1 MGQLAWRIAWKGTGK
16 IALARLKRQGKKD
29 ESENP
34 ARIRTLR
41 IFCFLAV
48 FEALLVLTA
57 SHSIPDFEYARQLAS

>member
-1 MGQLAWRIAWKGTGK
+1 MWGSWHGEYGR
-16 IALARLKRQGKKD
+16 ALARLQRQGKD

-34 ARIRTLR
+34 ARIRTLW

-57 SHSIPDFEYARQLAS
+57 SHSIPDFAYAGQLVR

>member
-1 MGQLAWRIAWKGTGK
+1 MGQLAWRIWKGAGK
-16 IALARLKRQGKKD
+16 IALVARLKRQGKD

-57 SHSIPDFEYARQLAS
+57 SYSIPDFAYARQLAS

>member
-1 MGQLAWRIAWKGTGK
+1 MGQLAWRIWKGAGK
-16 IALARLKRQGKKD
+16 IALARLKRQGKD

-57 SHSIPDFEYARQLAS
+57 SHSIPDFAYA